1 MNGKQLK
8 NSILQWA
15 IQGKLVPQDPNDEPA
30 SVLLERIRAE
40 KARLVKEKNGAEWEV
55 LGIGAQEQPQQRE
68 IQVIM
73 VVIFYG
79 LELVNSIIAL

>member
-1 MNGKQLK
+1 LM
-8 NSILQWA
+8 
-15 IQGKLVPQDPNDEPA
+15 
-30 SVLLERIRAE
+30 RRF
-40 KARLVKEKNGAEWEV
+40 RLRFHRDGNGAEWEV